1 MPSLQNLFVGSPP
14 RMRGKAMRT
23 VQRWTPGRDHPR
35 ACGEKVTPSRMLV
48 GMSGSPPRMRGKENA
63 TGRKVR
69 CTRITPA
76 HAGKRILAD
85 VRAVQP
91 GDHPR
96 ACGEKFASVLVD
108 RCKPGSP
115 PRMRGKVQN
124 VPAEGALGG
133 ITPAHAG
140 KSRQRYAPE
149 RQSQDHPRAC
159 GEKKGRME
167 MTLSKRGSPPRMR
180 GKVNHPGEYPIL
192 LGITPAHAGKRN
204 RLNLQPP
211 AG

>member
-1 MPSLQNLFVGSPP
+1 
-14 RMRGKAMRT
+14 
-23 VQRWTPGRDHPR
+23 
-35 ACGEKVTPSRMLV
+35 
-48 GMSGSPPRMRGKENA
+48 MRGKEYWPMLEPSSQ
-63 TGRKVR
+63 G
-69 CTRITPA
+69 ITPV
-76 HAGKRILAD
+76 HAGKSSACPLWE
-85 VRAVQP
+85 VYPQ
-91 GDHPR
+91 DHPR